1 MRRLKRFEFT
11 LQRLKEFREQTL
23 DTEKGTLAELRA
35 ELARLEA
42 ELEDILEDLARLN
55 RELVELYQKGTTAL
69 EISVHKRYIN
79 AKQQELHMMRHRI
92 LMQNRKIEMQLN
104 VVIEATKEVS
114 KLEKLEEHQ
123 LEEYKAAEQKE
134 NELFIEEFV
143 SNADWRKAHAN

>member
-1 MRRLKRFEFT
+1 MKRFEFT

-55 RELVELYQKGTTAL
+55 RELVELYNKGTTAL

-143 SNADWRKAHAN
+143 SNSDWRKAHAN

>member
-1 MRRLKRFEFT
+1 MKRFEFT